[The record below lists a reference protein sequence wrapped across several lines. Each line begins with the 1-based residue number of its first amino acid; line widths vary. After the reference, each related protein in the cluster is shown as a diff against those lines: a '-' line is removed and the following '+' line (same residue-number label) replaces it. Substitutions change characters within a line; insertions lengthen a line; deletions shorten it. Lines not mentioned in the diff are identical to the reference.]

1 MRSIGAAAGLLATAL
16 MAAACN
22 GSDEPPPGG
31 SVTPQQPGGTTASP
45 PQGGISTS
53 PPGASIGSS
62 PGSGQTPPATGEGCN
77 PAPAQF
83 AIGRVATPAL
93 IESARQ
99 AAGAR
104 LVRVL
109 RPDMAVTQEYS
120 PDRLNVLVDEGGVVR
135 EVTCW

>member
-31 SVTPQQPGGTTASP
+31 PVASPPPGGTAASP
-45 PQGGISTS
+45 PHGGISAS
-53 PPGASIGSS
+53 PPGGTVAS
-62 PGSGQTPPATGEGCN
+62 PGGGQTPPATGQGCN

-83 AIGRVATPAL
+83 AVGRVATPAL
-93 IESARQ
+93 IESARE

-104 LVRVL
+104 MVRVL

-120 PDRLNVLVDEGGVVR
+120 PDRLNILVDEGGVVR

>member
-31 SVTPQQPGGTTASP
+31 SVASPPPGGTAASP
-45 PQGGISTS
+45 PHGGISAS
-53 PPGASIGSS
+53 PPGGTVAS
-62 PGSGQTPPATGEGCN
+62 PGGGQTPPATGQGCN

-83 AIGRVATPAL
+83 AVGRVATPAL
-93 IESARQ
+93 IESARE

-104 LVRVL
+104 MVRVL

-120 PDRLNVLVDEGGVVR
+120 PDRLNILVDEGGVVR